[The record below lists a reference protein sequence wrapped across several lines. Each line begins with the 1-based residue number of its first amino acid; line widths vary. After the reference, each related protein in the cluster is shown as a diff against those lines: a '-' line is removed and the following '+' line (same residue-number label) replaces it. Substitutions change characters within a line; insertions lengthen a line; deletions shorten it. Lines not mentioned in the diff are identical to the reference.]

1 MYKKL
6 KRGSAEVV
14 SLIIGIVVIGALVV
28 AIAGGFA
35 NNSKNTFEKGTTG
48 QNLEAQQYYEE
59 AITAPDVGEGLNLDV
74 EGLELGEPH
83 VE

>member
-1 MYKKL
+1 MYKKI

-28 AIAGGFA
+28 AVAGGFA

-48 QNLEAQQYYEE
+48 QNKEAQQYYEE
-59 AITAPDVGEGLNLDV
+59 AIATPNVEAGLNLDD
-74 EGLELGEPH
+74 LNLGAE
-83 VE
+83 

>member
-28 AIAGGFA
+28 AVAGGFA
-35 NNSKNTFEKGTTG
+35 NNSKSTFEEGTSG
-48 QNLEAQQYYEE
+48 QNKAVVTQYKG
-59 AITAPDVGEGLNLDV
+59 AIATPKVTPGVNLGD
-74 EGLELGEPH
+74 
-83 VE
+83 